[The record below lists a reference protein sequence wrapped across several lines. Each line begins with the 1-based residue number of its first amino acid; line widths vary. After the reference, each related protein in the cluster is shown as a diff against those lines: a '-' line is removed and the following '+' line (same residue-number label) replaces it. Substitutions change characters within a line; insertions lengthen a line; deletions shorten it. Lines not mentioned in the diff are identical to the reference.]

1 MFWAVLA
8 GNSATRTL
16 GSEKFIRSTSSSTQ
30 TTGRLVRPSSGTRYR
45 SRKMIMVGRCSCA
58 RVESHMLTW

>member
-16 GSEKFIRSTSSSTQ
+16 GSLKFIRSTVSGMQ
-30 TTGRLVRPSSGTRYR
+30 TTGRLVRPSNGTRYR
-45 SRKMIMVGRCSCA
+45 
-58 RVESHMLTW
+58 